1 MTSSNLKRSI
11 RVVAA
16 EIERDGAFLITQ
28 RRPTATLPLLWEFP
42 SGKVEAG
49 ETDEAALVREIRE
62 EMDIVVRVGKLSMF
76 IKHDYD
82 DYTIDLCVYRCELLS
97 EDIRPR
103 KVHDHRWVL
112 PQEMDQYEFPPA
124 DAQTIEKLLSG
135 R

>member
-1 MTSSNLKRSI
+1 MAEKRVI

-16 EIERDGAFLITQ
+16 EIERDGRFLITQ

-42 SGKVEAG
+42 SGRVEPG
-49 ETDEAALVREIRE
+49 EADGDALVREIRE

-76 IKHDYD
+76 IQHEYD
-82 DYTIDLCVYRCELLS
+82 EYSIDLCVYRCELVS

-103 KVHDHRWVL
+103 KVHDWRWVR
-112 PQEMDQYEFPPA
+112 PDEMDQYEFPPA
-124 DAQTIEKLLSG
+124 DAHTIEKLLHG